1 MTPPASAASGVDRP
15 DEQVLHHVVVA
26 AGTPAEWL
34 QMSTDDWRDRLDAL
48 AFGGQVGGAHWVTLL
63 PHSGEDLS
71 VTELSRLLSALDGTG
86 KTIAVGVGGVRRAWR
101 RDDGITIIVD
111 PVADGHE
118 RFTAAVRS
126 LCVDGVAAERITED
140 ALSRRVLAPAEAEVD
155 LVVVLGR
162 PDTLPSSMV
171 WELGYSEL
179 VFLDLGWRE
188 LNAGHLELA
197 IDDFNRRHRRFGGL
211 DS

>member
-1 MTPPASAASGVDRP
+1 MAPPSAASSGLDRT
-15 DEQVLHHVVVA
+15 DDQVLQHVVVA
-26 AGTPAEWL
+26 AGTPGEWL
-34 QMSTDDWRDRLDAL
+34 EMSTDDWRARLDAL
-48 AFGGQVGGAHWVTLL
+48 VFGGQVGGAHWVTLL
-63 PHSGEDLS
+63 PHSGDDLS
-71 VTELSRLLSALDGTG
+71 VTELTRLLSALDGTG
-86 KTIAVGVGGVRRAWR
+86 KTTAVGLGGVRRAWR
-101 RDDGITIIVD
+101 RDDGMTIIVD

-118 RFTAAVRS
+118 RFAAAVRS
-126 LCVDGVAAERITED
+126 LCVDGVAPDNISEE
-140 ALSRRVLAPAEAEVD
+140 ALSRRLLAPAEVEVD
-155 LVVVLGR
+155 LAVVLGR